1 MGAFFY
7 VEQDVFSI
15 IELPGRLSAAIF
27 LFSGKNKKDFR
38 SNPGYDGRFGVS
50 DAVLSLQLN
59 SFGARFARATQHQ
72 KLQSPLKQKN
82 PKFER

>member
-1 MGAFFY
+1 MGASFY
-7 VEQDVFSI
+7 LEQDAFSI

-38 SNPGYDGRFGVS
+38 SNPGYDGRFGLS

-59 SFGARFARATQHQ
+59 SFGARFARAIQHQ
-72 KLQSPLKQKN
+72 KLQSLSNKKS
-82 PKFER
+82 

>member
-1 MGAFFY
+1 MGASFY
-7 VEQDVFSI
+7 LEQDVFSI

-27 LFSGKNKKDFR
+27 LFSVKNKKDFR
-38 SNPGYDGRFGVS
+38 GKPGYDGRFDPS

-59 SFGARFARATQHQ
+59 FFGARFARAIQHQ